1 MSDIGKALTPTGV
14 VLNYGKLSTLYY
26 NLSKPFPPKVEFD
39 FYLRELQSTKGKV
52 LEPMCGSG
60 RFLRPLAA
68 RGIKIEGFDKS
79 PQMIQACTSQLFES
93 RLVAEVFQSD
103 FREFSPNSKYGV
115 VLIPS
120 GSFGLLK
127 DAEEQIVALEKI
139 LSWLE
144 TDGLLIMEVETP
156 AALPTSGK
164 WQGKAY
170 SFDEGCEITISGT
183 CHTTRTGY
191 RNEIIYKL
199 LKNGEVIEEEQE
211 VFEMNLTSQESVRRI
226 LKDIGFSRIETF
238 PPFDPSRNVSE
249 LEPSFVVRAH
259 G

>member
-1 MSDIGKALTPTGV
+1 M
-14 VLNYGKLSTLYY
+14 NYGRLSTLYY
-26 NLSKPFPPKVEFD
+26 DLSKPFPPKVEFD

-68 RGIKIEGFDKS
+68 QGIKIEGFDKS
-79 PQMIQACTSQLFES
+79 PQMIQACISHLLES
-93 RLVAEVFQSD
+93 KLAAEVFHSD
-103 FREFSPNSKYGV
+103 FRAYSPHTKYGV

-127 DAEEQIVALEKI
+127 DAEEQRIALEKI

-144 TDGLLIMEVETP
+144 TDGFLIMDIETP
-156 AALPTSGK
+156 AALPMSGK

-170 SFDEGCEITISGT
+170 SLGEGCEITISGN
-183 CHTTRTGY
+183 CLTTRSGY
-191 RNEIIYKL
+191 KNEIIYKL
-199 LKNGEVIEEEQE
+199 LSNGEILEEEQE
-211 VFEMNLTSQESVRRI
+211 DFEMNLTSHENV
-226 LKDIGFSRIETF
+226 LKLLVDVGFSRIETF
-238 PPFDPSRNVSE
+238 PPFDPTRNVSE
-249 LEPSFVVRAH
+249 LEPSFIVRAH

>member
-1 MSDIGKALTPTGV
+1 M
-14 VLNYGKLSTLYY
+14 NYGRLSTLYY
-26 NLSKPFPPKVEFD
+26 DLSKPFPPKVEFD
-39 FYLRELQSTKGKV
+39 FYMRELQTTKGKV

-68 RGIKIEGFDKS
+68 HGIRIEGFDKS
-79 PQMIQACTSQLFES
+79 PQMIQACASQLLES
-93 RLVAEVFQSD
+93 KITAEVFQSD
-103 FREFSPNSKYGV
+103 FHDFFPKTKYGAV
-115 VLIPS
+115 IITS

-127 DAEEQIVALEKI
+127 DSDEQLVAIEKI
-139 LSWLE
+139 HNWLKP
-144 TDGLLIMEVETP
+144 DGFLLMEIETP

-211 VFEMNLTSQESVRRI
+211 DFEMNLTSQESVRRI

-238 PPFDPSRNVSE
+238 PPFDPSCNVSE
-249 LEPSFVVRAH
+249 LEPSFIVRAH